1 MKRFYGGI
9 VALLLAGN
17 VLAQTAT
24 QTAVPAALRGLT
36 TAEHRAGGFSGCIL
50 VQQQNKP
57 VWDTC
62 IGLPD
67 ASFTVDQALFP
78 LASISK
84 AVTASLVMRAH
95 AYGELDLN
103 TPLTAYL
110 PGLLPK
116 KWGKRITPYHLLT
129 HTSGLPAPEALPEQ
143 ETTLAR
149 YLTQFLTEDQPYQKP
164 GRFQYNDLDY
174 VLLDTLL
181 EQQTRTQF
189 WQLLVQE
196 LWLNSDFKLE
206 LFTDDYLPDS
216 LAAFVVPPADGPLN
230 AQERAYLRLARAA
243 SGLYGTAADLAAF
256 DELLRD
262 TSFLSTEALQQM
274 YTPYQPAAYA
284 AMGSWVYPSPY
295 VPSRTQTVERR
306 GGLFGYS
313 HVFYRFPAHELCIV
327 MLSNT
332 DAFETDTFGQPDS
345 FKERFIRT
353 TLEGLLN

>member
-216 LAAFVVPPADGPLN
+216 LAAFVVPPAETPRNAPTCAWPEPL
-230 AQERAYLRLARAA
+230 QAY
-243 SGLYGTAADLAAF
+243 TAPQPTWRPSMSCCVTPAF
-256 DELLRD
+256 YLLRRSSKCIRP
-262 TSFLSTEALQQM
+262 TSQLLMPRWAAGCTPRRMCLHVPKRWSAAAVYLATAMCSTA
-274 YTPYQPAAYA
+274 
-284 AMGSWVYPSPY
+284 
-295 VPSRTQTVERR
+295 SRPT
-306 GGLFGYS
+306 S
-313 HVFYRFPAHELCIV
+313 CA
-327 MLSNT
+327 S
-332 DAFETDTFGQPDS
+332 
-345 FKERFIRT
+345 
-353 TLEGLLN
+353 